1 MTRLV
6 RRVAGADEIAW
17 DPKAGRLDPEALAGM
32 DALIHLGG
40 AGIAD
45 RRWRPARKTLL
56 RESRVA
62 STRLLAQALAECS
75 KPPRAFLCASAVGI
89 YGNRPE
95 AVVDEDSD
103 PGTGF
108 LAELAQEWEAACEPA
123 VAAGLRTV
131 KLRLGVVLTPTGG
144 ALARMLPVFRLG
156 LGGPLG
162 SGRQAFPWISLP
174 DLLAAIEFCRV
185 TESLAGPVDLTTPR
199 CPSQRE
205 FARALGRALGRP
217 ALLPAPAP
225 LLRLLLGEM
234 AGMLLEGAGSGP
246 ASPSRGLASAGSSRS
261 WRRPSPSCWMDPDAR
276 VATGGDGR
284 PRRFQ
289 PTTEPPG

>member
-1 MTRLV
+1 MTAPANTPAHIGLAGGGGLIGSALAADLIGRGHQVTRLV

-185 TESLAGPVDLTTPR
+185 TESLAGPVNLTTPR
-199 CPSQRE
+199 CPAGGLR
-205 FARALGRALGRP
+205 ARPGPGP
-217 ALLPAPAP
+217 GP
-225 LLRLLLGEM
+225 
-234 AGMLLEGAGSGP
+234 SGP
-246 ASPSRGLASAGSSRS
+246 AA
-261 WRRPSPSCWMDPDAR
+261 
-276 VATGGDGR
+276 VA
-284 PRRFQ
+284 
-289 PTTEPPG
+289 